1 MCPSVSGTPITQVT
15 LTRTGGSN
23 GEVSV
28 TLTPDGGT
36 ATAGIDY
43 NNTPITVTFA
53 NGETSKTVTIP
64 INNDTVYEP
73 TETVNL
79 TLSSPTGGAT
89 LGTQTTAVL
98 NIIDNDAVPGVLSF
112 SNAAYNI
119 NENGTPVTQVT
130 INRTGG
136 SDGAVSATVTLSNGT
151 ATAGSDYVATPIT
164 VNFANGETSKTV
176 TIPIINDTVLENTE
190 TINLTLTNLTGGA
203 TINDAQK
210 SAIVNILD
218 DDFKPTLTVNFN
230 PQQVNE
236 GNTIQ
241 GTVTRNTDT
250 IQPLTVTLVNSENS
264 QITVPTTVTIPVGA
278 TSANFNI
285 TAVDDTLIELPKN
298 YTIIASASG
307 FVSGQN
313 TVAIID
319 NDAVSLSLTFDPNN
333 INENGGKVLA
343 TVTRNI
349 VTDTPLEVQ
358 LSSSDTT
365 EATTPQAVII
375 PANQASVTFEIQGV
389 DDTILDGTQPV
400 IITAKPTYTGT
411 NLAIDAGQ
419 ATANLNVTD
428 NESPSL
434 NLTVDKNIIS
444 ETGTATATITRNTAT
459 TEALTVTLTS
469 GDTTEATVPNTVTIP
484 VG

>member
-1 MCPSVSGTPITQVT
+1 
-15 LTRTGGSN
+15 
-23 GEVSV
+23 
-28 TLTPDGGT
+28 
-36 ATAGIDY
+36 
-43 NNTPITVTFA
+43 
-53 NGETSKTVTIP
+53 
-64 INNDTVYEP
+64 
-73 TETVNL
+73 
-79 TLSSPTGGAT
+79 
-89 LGTQTTAVL
+89 
-98 NIIDNDAVPGVLSF
+98 
-112 SNAAYNI
+112 
-119 NENGTPVTQVT
+119 VTQVT